1 MLGTYPTRTT
11 IAIDDE
17 LFAEAQEFAGVTEKF
32 GRHQGGP
39 EGVCRARG
47 RASPRPY
54 GRDATGRQ
62 GSAASALQVMVL
74 ADTSIWIDHFRR
86 GDVRLAEL
94 LERGDVVMHPFI
106 VGELLLGNV
115 AKMTEIVDDLN
126 ILPRAIVASAD
137 EVLNFIADRKL
148 PGSGIGYVDAH
159 LLAAAALTPETSV
172 WMRDKRLLAPAQSL
186 SLATKFQE

>member
-1 MLGTYPTRTT
+1 
-11 IAIDDE
+11 
-17 LFAEAQEFAGVTEKF
+17 
-32 GRHQGGP
+32 
-39 EGVCRARG
+39 
-47 RASPRPY
+47 
-54 GRDATGRQ
+54 
-62 GSAASALQVMVL
+62 MVL

-115 AKMTEIVDDLN
+115 AKAGIVDDLN
-126 ILPRAIVASAD
+126 ILPKSIVASAD
-137 EVLNFIADRKL
+137 EVLNFITDRKL

-159 LLAAAALTPETSV
+159 LLAAAALTPETGV
-172 WMRDKRLLAPAQSL
+172 WTRDKRLLAVAQSL